1 MSVEND
7 VTTVVG
13 DAEFEQLARSGAY
26 TDNDD
31 NILRRSEGDQHFFV
45 WRQSE
50 WDRLQRLRAK
60 VEAEIDAQEAAE
72 ERRGM

>member
-1 MSVEND
+1 MSAEND
-7 VTTVVG
+7 MFSVVG

-45 WRQSE
+45 WRERE
-50 WDRLQRLRAK
+50 WLRIQAIRAE
-60 VEAEIDAQEAAE
+60 VEAEIEAQEATA

>member
-13 DAEFEQLARSGAY
+13 DSEFEALSRSGVY
-26 TDNDD
+26 TDND
-31 NILRRSEGDQHFFV
+31 NNMLRRSEGDQHFFV

-50 WDRLQRLRAK
+50 WDRYERIRRE
-60 VEAEIDAQEAAE
+60 VEAEIEAQEAAE

>member
-50 WDRLQRLRAK
+50 WDRIDRIRRE
-60 VEAEIDAQEAAE
+60 VEAEIEGQEAAE